1 MPQIYYPRLS
11 AGSQAQSSALSF
23 VNSNSISFGMSGSSQ
38 ITASYDQTQITA
50 GNNITLSQVGSTV
63 TIQGPVFSN
72 SNNVT
77 FGVNAGTITASVNG
91 AGVALGAG
99 SQTVSTGSVN
109 FINSNSITFG
119 MSGSNQITA
128 SYDQTQITAGNNITL
143 SQVGKT
149 VTIQGPVFSN
159 SNNVTFGVNGGTI
172 TASVAGGGAAAAAGS
187 QTQTSGTL
195 KFLNSNGISFGMSN
209 SSELTASYAVS
220 QITAGNSISLSQAG
234 NTITI
239 YGPMFSNSN
248 GMAFGSNGGTITASY
263 SVGTALSFSKLT
275 TAPAAPAAGV
285 GELYSI
291 DDNGITFFEYQDSA
305 GETIRVDRDLII
317 SVQNNTGSTIN
328 KGQWVAF
335 ATNSSTGVTR
345 IILARADS
353 TTTTP
358 CVGIMLDTV
367 TTGNFGRCMIS
378 GVARGLNT
386 SAFTDGDRIFLSP
399 TVAGGVQVAIPATLG
414 QFAQRVGIVIQA
426 NPSQGIILVSPTAA
440 FPIVAQVGVAAG
452 ASTVTNS
459 NVVFSNANN
468 VTFGLAGSTITASVN
483 GAGVAIGAGSQTVS
497 TGSVNFVNSNNITFG
512 MSGSSQ
518 ITASYD
524 QTQITAGNNI
534 TLSQV
539 GKTVTIQ
546 GPVFSNSNNVSFGS
560 NGSVIT
566 ATASFPAQTAQPV
579 AASASNGSYNFS
591 TLKFVEGSGVTW
603 ATQANGIQAS
613 VKTDYQSSNA
623 NYLTSQSNQAVSGAN
638 GSFTF
643 QTLTLANSNGVS
655 FSTGT
660 QGVYATVATNY
671 QSQGAYLTTAALSG
685 HSHGNPQLNLTNLTG
700 TTASNS
706 GGFTISLSGNAAGAA
721 AAAGSQTQTSGTVQ
735 FVNSNDITF
744 GMSNSSQITASY
756 AVTQITGGSNITLA
770 QAGSTVS
777 INGPVFGNANGITF
791 GTNSNT
797 VTASFSITG
806 GAGGAA
812 IKASGTY
819 SQNTGTVEF
828 CNANGITF
836 GLSNNGTLTASY
848 AQTQITAGTNI
859 TLSQAGN
866 TVTIQGP
873 TFNNANNV
881 TFGNNAGTITASAS
895 YPAQTAQPVAYAAG
909 GTTNNFS
916 TLGFVNSNGVTWST
930 GTGGVIATVAT
941 NYQSQ
946 GAYLTTAAQVSHSHG
961 NPSLALTNISG
972 TTASNSGGFT
982 LSLSVNTGGAGG
994 AAIQGSGTYSQ
1005 NTGTVQF
1012 ANSNN
1017 MTFGLSNNGAMTAS
1031 YAVSQ
1036 ITAGANITLSQNG
1049 STISIIGNPGGGG
1062 IAAGVSNVG
1071 NTAGNT
1077 GIFTTGTLV
1086 FAASNSATLSM
1097 STGGGN
1103 VHTIWFLPLMMALS
1117 GGPGISLY
1125 TTNGTQIVIRTVT
1138 T

>member
-1 MPQIYYPRLS
+1 MIHNTNTVVIV
-11 AGSQAQSSALSF
+11 AGTNRASSGTLSF
-23 VNSNSISFGMSGSSQ
+23 SNANGVTFGMDTNNV
-38 ITASYDQTQITA
+38 ITASALGGGAGGIGLSVGTQSITA
-50 GNNITLSQVGSTV
+50 GVGVFSNGNGVTFGMNNSTVTASVQTNYQSQGAYLTTAMASNAGSNFLYTSNLTQLTAGANITLSQVGSTV
-63 TIQGPVFSN
+63 TIIG
-72 SNNVT
+72 
-77 FGVNAGTITASVNG
+77 AS
-91 AGVALGAG
+91 
-99 SQTVSTGSVN
+99 
-109 FINSNSITFG
+109 
-119 MSGSNQITA
+119 
-128 SYDQTQITAGNNITL
+128 
-143 SQVGKT
+143 
-149 VTIQGPVFSN
+149 
-159 SNNVTFGVNGGTI
+159 GG
-172 TASVAGGGAAAAAGS
+172 AGGGAVVSAGANS
-187 QTQTSGTL
+187 QSTGTVN
-195 KFLNSNGISFGMSN
+195 FANSNGISFGLSN
-209 SSELTASYAVS
+209 NGTLTASYAQT
-220 QITAGNSISLSQAG
+220 QITGGNSISLSQIG
-234 NTITI
+234 NTVTI
-239 YGPMFSNSN
+239 YGPVFSNSN

-483 GAGVAIGAGSQTVS
+483 GAGVALGAGSQTVS
-497 TGSVNFVNSNNITFG
+497 TGSVNFVNSNN
-512 MSGSSQ
+512 
-518 ITASYD
+518 
-524 QTQITAGNNI
+524 
-534 TLSQV
+534 
-539 GKTVTIQ
+539 
-546 GPVFSNSNNVSFGS
+546 
-560 NGSVIT
+560 
-566 ATASFPAQTAQPV
+566 
-579 AASASNGSYNFS
+579 
-591 TLKFVEGSGVTW
+591 
-603 ATQANGIQAS
+603 
-613 VKTDYQSSNA
+613 
-623 NYLTSQSNQAVSGAN
+623 
-638 GSFTF
+638 
-643 QTLTLANSNGVS
+643 
-655 FSTGT
+655 
-660 QGVYATVATNY
+660 
-671 QSQGAYLTTAALSG
+671 
-685 HSHGNPQLNLTNLTG
+685 
-700 TTASNS
+700 
-706 GGFTISLSGNAAGAA
+706 
-721 AAAGSQTQTSGTVQ
+721 
-735 FVNSNDITF
+735 ITF

-812 IKASGTY
+812 I
-819 SQNTGTVEF
+819 
-828 CNANGITF
+828 
-836 GLSNNGTLTASY
+836 
-848 AQTQITAGTNI
+848 
-859 TLSQAGN
+859 
-866 TVTIQGP
+866 
-873 TFNNANNV
+873 
-881 TFGNNAGTITASAS
+881 
-895 YPAQTAQPVAYAAG
+895 
-909 GTTNNFS
+909 
-916 TLGFVNSNGVTWST
+916 
-930 GTGGVIATVAT
+930 
-941 NYQSQ
+941 
-946 GAYLTTAAQVSHSHG
+946 
-961 NPSLALTNISG
+961 
-972 TTASNSGGFT
+972 
-982 LSLSVNTGGAGG
+982 
-994 AAIQGSGTYSQ
+994 QGSGTYSQ

-1017 MTFGLSNNGAMTAS
+1017 MTFGLSNNGTMTAS

-1036 ITAGANITLSQNG
+1036 ITAGSNITLSQVG
-1049 STISIIGNPGGGG
+1049 STISIIGNPAGG
-1062 IAAGVSNVG
+1062 IAAGVSTLG

-1097 STGGGN
+1097 STGTGN
-1103 VHTIWFLPLMMALS
+1103 VHTIWFLPLLMALS

-1125 TTNGTQIVIRTVT
+1125 TTNGSQIVIKTVT